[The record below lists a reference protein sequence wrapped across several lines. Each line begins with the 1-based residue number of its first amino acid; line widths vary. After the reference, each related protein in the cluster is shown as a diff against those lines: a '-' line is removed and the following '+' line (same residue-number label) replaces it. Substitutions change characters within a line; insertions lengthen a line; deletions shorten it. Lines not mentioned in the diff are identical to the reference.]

1 MKKIVF
7 ALSALALMSACSTV
21 NKTAI
26 VPITPKLVFE
36 DAAYTIIW
44 NGKSE
49 AYMYVDG
56 QYVRNET
63 YDYVFNVIQKR
74 YDNTWKSTKTL
85 HRNHPNYDYRGG
97 QRSQT
102 MYFEINYSQFEKQV
116 KLKSTLHTSLGEGSG
131 FSDLEFREQNL
142 IIDLNQNNPYYNIS
156 KYTPFNKM
164 KITQHY
170 NYEEGVLTETVELY
184 KEKDGK
190 ITPFSKMEETAVF
203 YIKGKLDKAPTTFTR

>member
-1 MKKIVF
+1 MKKIIF
-7 ALSALALMSACSTV
+7 AISAVALMSACSTV

-26 VPITPKLVFE
+26 VPITPKLEFE

-116 KLKSTLHTSLGEGSG
+116 KLKSTLHTSLGEGNG

-190 ITPFSKMEETAVF
+190 ITPFSKMEDTAVF

>member
-1 MKKIVF
+1 MKRIF
-7 ALSALALMSACSTV
+7 IAISAIALISACSTV

-26 VPITPKLVFE
+26 VPITPKSDFE
-36 DAAYTIIW
+36 DTYTIIW

-49 AYMYVDG
+49 AYFYEDG

-74 YDNTWKSTKTL
+74 YDKTWKSIKTL

-102 MYFEINYSQFEKQV
+102 MYFEVDYSLNGEK
-116 KLKSTLHTSLGEGSG
+116 LTSTFNTSLGTGKG
-131 FSDLEFREQNL
+131 ISDLEYREQL
-142 IIDLNQNNPYYNIS
+142 LTIDLKQKNPYYNIS

-164 KITQHY
+164 KITQNY
-170 NYEEGVLTETVELY
+170 NYEEGLLTEIVELY

-190 ITPFSKMEETAVF
+190 ITPFSKMKETAVF
-203 YIKGKLDKAPTTFTR
+203 YVKGKLDKAPTSFKK